1 MTLGNGQAPFDWA
14 SVVPVAVPEVDPA
27 VYAAQMRQAELQA
40 AVEARK
46 QAQATAERDAA
57 TALFEDG
64 FQEWDRGNLS
74 LDELDQLPPQLPLI
88 KGNILYQGTT
98 VWIAAQWGSYKTF
111 VALDMALSIAT
122 GHRWLGRETIRGG
135 ILYVA
140 GEGVAGL
147 KKRKQAWLKFHGH
160 QNADAI
166 AHVRGGIDFTNEKDR
181 VYLKHAASLGRYSL
195 IVLDTQARV
204 LPGVDENSVEALG
217 EFVKEITEIATKHNT
232 TVMVV
237 HHAGKDLNNPMRGS
251 TSIPGAADS
260 IFLLRKDTHSAGIVT
275 MEVHKHKDTEIGE
288 EILITMER
296 VVLGLD
302 EDGQEISSLVPTIGE
317 LRDYAIRREGDDT
330 KTVQRVASIALGILA
345 QLSTTGTSK
354 ASFLKALRER
364 MGAQHLETEHITPER
379 ALADLLDAQLAVL
392 EDRQVII
399 TLDGK
404 RRLEWLRGLEE
415 QHESE

>member
-1 MTLGNGQAPFDWA
+1 
-14 SVVPVAVPEVDPA
+14 
-27 VYAAQMRQAELQA
+27 
-40 AVEARK
+40 
-46 QAQATAERDAA
+46 
-57 TALFEDG
+57 
-64 FQEWDRGNLS
+64 
-74 LDELDQLPPQLPLI
+74 
-88 KGNILYQGTT
+88 
-98 VWIAAQWGSYKTF
+98 
-111 VALDMALSIAT
+111 
-122 GHRWLGRETIRGG
+122 
-135 ILYVA
+135 
-140 GEGVAGL
+140 
-147 KKRKQAWLKFHGH
+147 
-160 QNADAI
+160 
-166 AHVRGGIDFTNEKDR
+166 
-181 VYLKHAASLGRYSL
+181 
-195 IVLDTQARV
+195 
-204 LPGVDENSVEALG
+204 
-217 EFVKEITEIATKHNT
+217 
-232 TVMVV
+232 MVV

-260 IFLLRKDTHSAGIVT
+260 IFLLRKDMHSAGIVT

-364 MGAQHLETEHITPER
+364 MSAQHLETEHITPER